1 MGRVVSAGFGVAVL
15 VAVVHAGSGGAR
27 TRITVWAQPTAAQ
40 LAAYGGAAYGGFA
53 PTTGAL
59 VTEQR
64 EVDVA
69 AGGEVRI
76 AGVANTLDAASVQ
89 LRDLAEPGVAITE
102 QRFVPGASTPTE
114 LLQRHVGDQVTIV
127 TTKGDVTGTLRSADE
142 QTLVVETGG
151 RLAVMRR
158 DGYVQDVRLPGGAL
172 DKPTLVWRLATKKPG
187 KHGVEVSYRTDGISW
202 TADYLAVLDDSGGKL
217 DFSAWATIKNVTT
230 AAFDAAEL
238 TLVSGANTA
247 TPSTAT
253 GPVPALGAPKRF
265 TLPQPIKIGANDSVQ
280 VELAPARV
288 GAKVHSVVAFEAM
301 ADPSSTT
308 VGEPNLECT
317 SYNGSGMGTGRAEVA
332 VELDVPAGTTL
343 PDGRV
348 RLFRRS
354 GGRLEI
360 VSEDQLHAAQ
370 GMARVR
376 VGPDTDVVGERRA
389 ITCNVDEQART
400 LTEKLEVR
408 VENKGKQAVDVVIR
422 EFMWRWL
429 VWRLD
434 GEDHKGT
441 TVTPQTHE
449 YRVRVG
455 SKGSQTVTYTVVY
468 TW

>member
-1 MGRVVSAGFGVAVL
+1 MGRVVTACLGLAML
-15 VAVVHAGSGGAR
+15 VAVALAAPGTAR

-59 VTEQR
+59 ITEQR

-69 AGGEVRI
+69 PNGEVRI
-76 AGVANTLDAASVQ
+76 AGVASSLDAASVQ

-114 LLQRHVGDQVTIV
+114 LLQRHIGDQVTIV

-142 QTLVVETGG
+142 QTLVVETAG

-187 KHGVEVSYRTDGISW
+187 KHGVEISYRTDGITWS
-202 TADYLAVLDDSGGKL
+202 ADYLAVLDDSGGKL
-217 DFSAWATIKNVTT
+217 DFSAWATIKNTTT
-230 AAFDAAEL
+230 AAFDGAEI
-238 TLVSGANTA
+238 TLVSGGNAATA
-247 TPSTAT
+247 GPTA
-253 GPVPALGAPKRF
+253 ASLGAPRRF
-265 TLPQPIKIGANDSVQ
+265 TLKAPVKIGANDSVQ
-280 VELAPARV
+280 VELAPPRT
-288 GAKVHSVVAFEAM
+288 GAKVRSVVAYEAM

-332 VELDVPAGTTL
+332 VELDVPAGATL

-348 RLFRRS
+348 RLFRRHS
-354 GGRLEI
+354 DRLEV
-360 VSEDQLHAAQ
+360 VSEDQLHAAA
-370 GMARVR
+370 GVARVR
-376 VGPDTDVVGERRA
+376 VGPSSEVVGERRA

-400 LTEKLEVR
+400 MTEKLEVR

-429 VWRLD
+429 VWRID
-434 GEDHKGT
+434 AEDRKGA

-449 YRVRVG
+449 YRLRVP
-455 SKGSQTVTYTVVY
+455 SKGAQTVTNTVVY